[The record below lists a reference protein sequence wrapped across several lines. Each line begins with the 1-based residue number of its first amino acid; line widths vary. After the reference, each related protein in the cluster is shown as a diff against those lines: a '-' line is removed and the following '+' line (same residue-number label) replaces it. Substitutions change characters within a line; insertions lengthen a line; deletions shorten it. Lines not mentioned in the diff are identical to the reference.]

1 MPKGRRGIGKD
12 GVPLRAMLEKSER
25 LFAESGRYF
34 RLDRLELKESDP
46 IRYEK
51 IFSRLR
57 GGLVNARETAM
68 NVSASPIVKE
78 IGELCF
84 ALYTPEGDSV
94 ALSTGI
100 IVHVHT
106 MSDAIKY
113 MIRND
118 YEENPGIE
126 PGDIFAN
133 NDPFI
138 GDVHN
143 GDVQTL
149 VPIFSEGEIVGWA
162 GGVTHE
168 IDIGALTPGSVP
180 VGPTNRLEDGIDLPA
195 VKCGAKDTLF
205 RDHVNRCAK
214 ATRTPMYWH
223 LDERARVAGCHMI
236 RKAVHEL
243 IREEGVET
251 YMRFIREVIEEGR
264 RTFIERIRE
273 LTVPGRYRAPAFTE
287 YSFAREERFPHYAR
301 VDHMMHA
308 PMEIR
313 ISGDGVFHLSFEGA
327 SKWGWHSMN
336 CTPSAMQGAVWV
348 LLSQLIFYNDK
359 VNDGAY
365 LATRSHFPRG
375 SWTNPDN
382 EMVGTGVAWYFLI
395 PGFTGMF
402 RLLGRAF
409 QARGYVEEV
418 LSSYGI
424 TGNCFQGGG
433 IDIFGKESATTN
445 FEMSCV
451 GTGGGVVRDGLDFA
465 AAMWNPE
472 GDMGDPEV
480 WELIEP
486 FIYLGRSIKPCT
498 AGPGKYRGGSGYE
511 ALRMCWKTPY
521 YQLQNISSG
530 KVFPSPGIFGGYP
543 PSTSYR
549 KNLFG
554 TNILEIAR
562 QKRPYPL
569 ADGVPAESGMDRT
582 LECERTVFDKTT
594 VTLPEPFHQGDLYLS
609 ILMGGAGCG
618 DVLERDPA
626 RVEEDLNGGFLT
638 EEYARRIYGAHVEEQ
653 NGRFRVDPEKT
664 KALRR
669 EAYALRKERARPVR
683 QWIEKERE
691 RVRTGDFIG
700 PICNMVRQSMDLS
713 EAFAAEMRAFW
724 GLDEDWGM
732 PLEKCTAAKGG
743 A

>member
-1 MPKGRRGIGKD
+1 
-12 GVPLRAMLEKSER
+12 MLEASER
-25 LFAESGRYF
+25 AFAESGRYHG
-34 RLDRLELKESDP
+34 LDRLELKESDP

-51 IFSRLR
+51 IFSKLR

-113 MIRND
+113 MIRSD
-118 YEENPGIE
+118 YEENPGIA

-149 VPIFSEGEIVGWA
+149 VPIFWEGGLVGWA

-180 VGPTNRLEDGIDLPA
+180 IGPTHRLEDGIDLPA
-195 VKCGAKDTLF
+195 VKCGANDALF

-223 LDERARVAGCHMI
+223 LDERARVAGCQMI
-236 RKAVHEL
+236 RRAVLDL
-243 IREEGVET
+243 IRTEGVDT
-251 YMRFIREVIEEGR
+251 YIQFIREVIEEGR
-264 RTFIERIRE
+264 RTFLERMRE
-273 LTVPGRYRAPAFTE
+273 LTVPGRYRAPAFSD
-287 YSFAREERFPHYAR
+287 YSFAHEKRLPHHAQ
-301 VDHMMHA
+301 VDHLMHA

-313 ISGDGVFHLSFEGA
+313 IGGDGLFHLSFEGA
-327 SKWGWHSMN
+327 SRWGHHSMN

-348 LLSQLIFYNDK
+348 LLSQMIFYNDK

-365 LATRSHFPRG
+365 LATRPHFPGG

-382 EMVGTGVAWYFLI
+382 EMVSTGAAWYFLI
-395 PGFTGMF
+395 PGFTGIF

-409 QARGYVEEV
+409 QARGYVEEI
-418 LSSYGI
+418 LASYGV
-424 TGNCFQGGG
+424 TCNVLHGGG

-451 GTGGGVVRDGLDFA
+451 GTGAGSVRDGLDFA

-486 FIYLGRSIKPCT
+486 FLYLGRSIKPCT

-511 ALRMCWKTPY
+511 SLRMCWKTPY
-521 YQLQNISSG
+521 YQLQNIGAG
-530 KVFPSPGIFGGYP
+530 KVFPSTGIFGGYP
-543 PSTSYR
+543 PATAYR

-554 TNILEIAR
+554 TNVIERA
-562 QKRPYPL
+562 KRKKPYPL
-569 ADGVPAESGMDRT
+569 ADGVPGDSRIDRFVA
-582 LECERTVFDKTT
+582 CEKASYDKLT
-594 VTLPEPFHQGDLYLS
+594 VTLPEPFREGDLYLS

-618 DVLERDPA
+618 DALEREPV
-626 RVEEDLNGGFLT
+626 RVAEDVNGGFLT
-638 EEYARRIYGAHVEEQ
+638 EEYARRIYGVHLEERE
-653 NGRFRVDPEKT
+653 GRVRADPEKT
-664 KALRR
+664 AALRR
-669 EAYALRKERARPVR
+669 EAYALRRKRSVPVR
-683 QWIEKERE
+683 EWIETERE
-691 RVRTGDFIG
+691 RVRKGAFIE
-700 PICNMVRQSMDLS
+700 PVRNMYRQSMELS
-713 EAFAAEMRAFW
+713 EAFAAEMRSFW
-724 GLDEDWGM
+724 GLDPDWEM
-732 PLEKCTAAKGG
+732 PADDSA
-743 A
+743 